1 VLTDLWTKAGA
12 SANRVRKTFI
22 LASGIGSATAMLGCA
37 FGDATVCVASLFA
50 AAVFFGFGTPNIY
63 AIAQILAGPRAAGN
77 WVGVQNCL
85 GNISGVVCPLVTGF
99 VVERTGE
106 FFWAF
111 AIACGVTLFGL
122 VAWGIMIPK
131 VAPLIWDDEKA

>member
-1 VLTDLWTKAGA
+1 
-12 SANRVRKTFI
+12 
-22 LASGIGSATAMLGCA
+22 M
-37 FGDATVCVASLFA
+37 
-50 AAVFFGFGTPNIY
+50 
-63 AIAQILAGPRAAGN
+63 
-77 WVGVQNCL
+77 GVQNCL

-122 VAWGIMIPK
+122 FAWGVIIPR
-131 VAPLIWDDEKA
+131 VEPLSWSENKA